1 MSPFIQ
7 CPEEASPSGQ
17 EVDEQS
23 PEAGEGQMGAGEEVR
38 FEHHDHP
45 LELRPSAWVS
55 AQLQT

>member
-7 CPEEASPSGQ
+7 CPEGASPSGQ

-23 PEAGEGQMGAGEEVR
+23 PEAGEGQMGAGEGVR

-45 LELRPSAWVS
+45 LELRASAWVS
-55 AQLQT
+55 AQLQM